1 MNFAELLE
9 ERDKGPWIF
18 ASFTGGDCSGCG
30 EDIIEDDEIRADGS
44 GGWERRECCDNDDD

>member
-9 ERDKGPWIF
+9 ERNKGPWVF